1 MPYKQRY
8 LHDKNCI
15 LVFLYIFLCIDI
27 FPSLKSVFLAV
38 LEVITLDFLL
48 LLNSREDIL
57 VSKIFDV
64 SYLVLSCA

>member
-1 MPYKQRY
+1 MPDKQRY

-15 LVFLYIFLCIDI
+15 LVFLYILLYIDI

-38 LEVITLDFLL
+38 LKVITLDFLL

>member
-38 LEVITLDFLL
+38 LKVITLDFLL